1 MATQRKVNLYG
12 GIMDAKN
19 VVAVDPSNVKAKEG
33 RIVKQM
39 GIDAQVLIEKLRSV
53 EVGAT
58 VAYAQ
63 MSEWIGRDVRDHG
76 YGSLCTARNRL
87 VRDEGVVF
95 GTVTGVGLKRL
106 DDVGKVAEAAEG
118 INEIRRAADRKLLIA
133 KATEYDALPEDGKKK
148 YNATVSH
155 LGVLRAVTTSAA
167 QKRIVAKVE
176 NAKGML
182 PVGVTLE
189 ALK

>member
-1 MATQRKVNLYG
+1 MA
-12 GIMDAKN
+12 DAKLKD
-19 VVAVDPSNVKAKEG
+19 AAKEG

-39 GIDAQVLIEKLRSV
+39 GIDAQVLIEKLRGV
-53 EVGAT
+53 EVGAAVT
-58 VAYAQ
+58 YVQ
-63 MSEWIGRDVRDHG
+63 MSEWIGRDVRGHG

-87 VRDEGVVF
+87 IRDEGIVF
-95 GTVTGVGLKRL
+95 GTVIGVGLKRL
-106 DDVGKVAEAAEG
+106 DDAGKVSEAGEH
-118 INEIRRAADRKLLIA
+118 INAIRRAADRGLAVA
-133 KATEYDALPEDGKKK
+133 KAAEYDALPEEAKKK